1 MCTEGGRAGVV
12 SDPPKLRRR
21 VPALRICLAM
31 GAAPAPGLSSVSGSH
46 CNACG
51 VAKSSA
57 GPLPAPASVIQER
70 EPFDLFTES

>member
-1 MCTEGGRAGVV
+1 
-12 SDPPKLRRR
+12 
-21 VPALRICLAM
+21 M
-31 GAAPAPGLSSVSGSH
+31 GAAPAPGLSSVSGSQ

-70 EPFDLFTES
+70 EHFDLFTES